1 MAKKND
7 FISELTDD
15 WTPLTDDPIVSDV
28 IRWSEPIF
36 APMKPGQR
44 GKAKAI
50 GQQMVAGEI
59 LSLAGEAPLI
69 FVMEAEQLSSVSG
82 SRFKELPVKV
92 GTKIKR
98 RYATIL
104 EGDCHRLLWKDEGA
118 RDFIISEQK

>member
-28 IRWSEPIF
+28 IRWQEPIF
-36 APMKPGQR
+36 APMKPNQR
-44 GKAKAI
+44 GKAKKI
-50 GQQMVAGEI
+50 GDQLIAGEI
-59 LSLAGEAPLI
+59 LSLAGDAPLI
-69 FVMEAEQLSSVSG
+69 YVMEVEQIVG
-82 SRFKELPVKV
+82 ATGPRFKELPVKP

-98 RYATIL
+98 RHTTIL
-104 EGDCHRLLWKDEGA
+104 EGDCHRLVWKDEGV